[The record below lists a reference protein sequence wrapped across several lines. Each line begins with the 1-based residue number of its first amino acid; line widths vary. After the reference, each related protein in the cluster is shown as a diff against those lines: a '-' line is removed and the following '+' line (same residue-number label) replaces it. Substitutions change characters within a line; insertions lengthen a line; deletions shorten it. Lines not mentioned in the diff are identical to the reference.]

1 MADRSTT
8 TCDRCGDGVAAPL
21 VRTVR
26 LTVDG
31 AEIDVQRHCPDCF
44 AAWISLYEEEM
55 EPKRV
60 DPDLDDD
67 DSTLIVD

>member
-1 MADRSTT
+1 MVDRSTT
-8 TCDRCGDGVAAPL
+8 TCDRCGEAVAAPL

-31 AEIDVQRHCPDCF
+31 AEIDVQRQCPDCF
-44 AAWISLYEEEM
+44 AEWISLYEEEM

-67 DSTLIVD
+67 STLIVD